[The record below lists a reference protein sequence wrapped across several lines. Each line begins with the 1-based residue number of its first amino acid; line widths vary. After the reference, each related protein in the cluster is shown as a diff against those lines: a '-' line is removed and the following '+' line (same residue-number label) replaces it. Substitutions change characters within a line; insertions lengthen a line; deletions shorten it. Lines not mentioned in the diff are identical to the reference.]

1 MPATPDRPP
10 LVTMLI
16 LLLLAACSDSRR
28 EARWTPDDALL
39 IDIQPLEGGRLSSR
53 FGWRE
58 HHPILKRPAFHA
70 GIDWAAPTGT
80 PVRAAADGTVVAVHP
95 GLGGYGNYVRID
107 HVGSVQSVYAHLSR
121 FASGIGP
128 GRRVRK
134 GQMIGRVGRTGR
146 ATGPHLHFELH
157 VAGQPIDPL
166 RAASYALAPPIR

>member
-1 MPATPDRPP
+1 MPARRVPTA
-10 LVTMLI
+10 LVAPV
-16 LLLLAACSDSRR
+16 LLLLAACSGNGRDGPHWS
-28 EARWTPDDALL
+28 PDDALL
-39 IDIQPLEGGRLSSR
+39 IDIQPLQGGRLSSR
-53 FGWRE
+53 FGWRQ

-80 PVRAAADGTVVAVHP
+80 PVHAAADGTVVAVHP
-95 GLGGYGNYVRID
+95 RFGAYGNYVRVD
-107 HVGSVQSVYAHLSR
+107 HVGSVQTVYAHLSR
-121 FASGIGP
+121 FAAGIGP

-134 GQMIGRVGRTGR
+134 GDMIGRVGRTGR